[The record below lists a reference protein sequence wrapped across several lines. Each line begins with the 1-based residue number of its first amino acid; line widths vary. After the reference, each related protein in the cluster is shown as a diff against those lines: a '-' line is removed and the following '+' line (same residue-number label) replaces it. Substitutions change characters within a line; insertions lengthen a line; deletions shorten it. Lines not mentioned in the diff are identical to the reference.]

1 MASII
6 PPRRPVR
13 AGMPKLV
20 LPTQAAPEDQDT
32 SESVDVCQNE
42 TEATIMPKAPQRA
55 PSDELE
61 IHMDEIKR
69 VLDQM
74 SSSIPRGDEALELGG
89 NQGMSREGTK
99 GRHMHTQST
108 SLSNVQGRAS
118 PEKMRRSNS
127 CERDCLVPGVP
138 PVSELAGNLDVL
150 TSLGEGASGEM
161 AKARIRSTGKIV
173 ARKVCRHCDDCVVLT
188 YTLHY
193 RLLLR
198 RQIQPF
204 IDNCYVS

>member
-1 MASII
+1 M
-6 PPRRPVR
+6 R

-74 SSSIPRGDEALELGG
+74 SSSVPRGDEALELGG
-89 NQGMSREGTK
+89 NQDMSREGTK

-108 SLSNVQGRAS
+108 
-118 PEKMRRSNS
+118 
-127 CERDCLVPGVP
+127 
-138 PVSELAGNLDVL
+138 
-150 TSLGEGASGEM
+150 
-161 AKARIRSTGKIV
+161 
-173 ARKVCRHCDDCVVLT
+173 
-188 YTLHY
+188 
-193 RLLLR
+193 
-198 RQIQPF
+198 
-204 IDNCYVS
+204 

>member
-1 MASII
+1 
-6 PPRRPVR
+6 
-13 AGMPKLV
+13 
-20 LPTQAAPEDQDT
+20 
-32 SESVDVCQNE
+32 
-42 TEATIMPKAPQRA
+42 
-55 PSDELE
+55 
-61 IHMDEIKR
+61 
-69 VLDQM
+69 
-74 SSSIPRGDEALELGG
+74 
-89 NQGMSREGTK
+89 MSREGTK

-150 TSLGEGASGEM
+150 TSLGEGASGEV